1 MTSGRTGVGA
11 ASRPA
16 GFSPGSDPSIASA
29 LVLPRLAAIGPT
41 LDLDSIN
48 SPYYSDGPGRLS
60 GLARAGQVT
69 LATALGLAMLLVPM
83 SVLAYAA
90 KEAYAVV
97 VAEQTHGVGKA
108 PTWVPPG
115 SSLDP
120 ADKPSP

>member
-1 MTSGRTGVGA
+1 M
-11 ASRPA
+11 SRPS
-16 GFSPGSDPSIASA
+16 GFSPSSDAAIASA
-29 LVLPRLAAIGPT
+29 MVLPRLAAIGPT

-48 SPYYSDGPGRLS
+48 SPYYSDGPGRLH
-60 GLARAGQVT
+60 GLARVGQML
-69 LATALGLAMLLVPM
+69 LATALGLSMLVAPM

-97 VAEQTHGVGKA
+97 VDRQGHGVGKA

-120 ADKPSP
+120 ADGP